1 MEFIALHFYANTDS
15 VIIIGNASEIGE
27 EKGEEKK
34 KREKEKERE
43 RKKNSM
49 GALNRSFPLYI

>member
-1 MEFIALHFYANTDS
+1 MHFYADADS

-43 RKKNSM
+43 KEK
-49 GALNRSFPLYI
+49 